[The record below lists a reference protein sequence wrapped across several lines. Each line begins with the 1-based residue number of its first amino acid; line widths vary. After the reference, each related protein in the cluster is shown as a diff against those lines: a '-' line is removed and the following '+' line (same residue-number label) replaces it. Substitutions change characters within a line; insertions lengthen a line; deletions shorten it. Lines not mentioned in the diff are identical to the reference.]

1 MSEAEIIEL
10 HKKIMNGLLL
20 AVQKLLEEKRKSD
33 GVVAVY
39 HNGKRQIIKARDIN
53 W

>member
-1 MSEAEIIEL
+1 MSQAEIIEL

-20 AVQKLLEEKRKSD
+20 AAQKLLEEKRKNDS
-33 GVVAVY
+33 VMAVY
-39 HNGKRQIIKARDIN
+39 HDGKRQIIKARDIN